1 MLRKKSIPQHLES
14 IYMAVSQDNEHGWFL
29 LQVGSWHIK
38 WSKVDGMLSLFQN
51 EAERTN
57 VILREASW

>member
-1 MLRKKSIPQHLES
+1 
-14 IYMAVSQDNEHGWFL
+14 MAVSQKNEHGWFL

-57 VILREASW
+57 AILREASR